1 MDLLEQETV
10 NFETGYQ
17 VPLMWKEGEARL
29 QNNRQVALKRLEGL
43 EKRFARDPPYEL
55 DYRKAIDKY
64 VNNGYAV
71 KVNEDDDVWS
81 DQWFLPHHGVYK
93 KSATEK
99 KLRVVFDAAA
109 KYNGKSLN
117 DALLPGPTLQNELPH
132 VLTKL
137 REGDIEAMLSRI

>member
-81 DQWFLPHHGVYK
+81 
-93 KSATEK
+93 T
-99 KLRVVFDAAA
+99 VV
-109 KYNGKSLN
+109 
-117 DALLPGPTLQNELPH
+117 LLLIMVFIRSPQLKRSSE
-132 VLTKL
+132 
-137 REGDIEAMLSRI
+137 

>member
-17 VPLMWKEGEARL
+17 VPLLWKEGEARL

-81 DQWFLPHHGVYK
+81 DQWFLPHHGSDQWFLPHHGVYK

-117 DALLPGPTLQNELPH
+117 DALLPGPTRQNELPH
-132 VLTKL
+132 VLTK
-137 REGDIEAMLSRI
+137 

>member
-1 MDLLEQETV
+1 
-10 NFETGYQ
+10 
-17 VPLMWKEGEARL
+17 
-29 QNNRQVALKRLEGL
+29 LK
-43 EKRFARDPPYEL
+43 KQFAQDPQYKL

-64 VNNGYAV
+64 VENGYAV
-71 KVNEDDDVWS
+71 KINEDDDVNGS
-81 DQWFLPHHGVYK
+81 DQWYLPHHGVYK

-132 VLTKL
+132 VLTKF
-137 REGDIEAMLSRI
+137 REGDIGFGADIEAMFSRIRLREEDARYHRFLWKERNVKRWTPLI